1 MRLASFHTPVLRD
14 EVLAWL
20 ITSTAGV
27 YVDATLGGG
36 GHAESILQRLHPS
49 GMLIGFD
56 ADPDAIQ
63 FASNRLSEFGG
74 RAQLVH
80 NNFRHIASSLE
91 RLGIQRV
98 NGMLFDLGVSSYQFD
113 EPTRGFSFRSDDLLD
128 MRMDRSQALDAR
140 TVVNEYEEHDLS
152 DVFWKYGEERASRSI
167 ARLLVKRRT
176 ESRIETTG
184 ELASVV
190 RSVVGDR
197 FLVKSLARIFQAL
210 RIEVNN
216 ELENLEIALREAL
229 SVLDDGGRIV
239 VISYHSLEDRIVK
252 DFFKH
257 EAALFQPSG
266 HKLVPDTKLNP
277 TLRILTKKPVEAS
290 EDETRLNPRARSA
303 KLRAAER
310 IQSVA

>member
-1 MRLASFHTPVLRD
+1 VRLASFHTPVLRD